1 MFVADRRR
9 LPADFETLRFISP
22 VLPATIAALNTLTAI
37 FRGHAHDRLPLQSI
51 PKSRRRLLMEIAG
64 IYFDAA

>member
-22 VLPATIAALNTLTAI
+22 VLPATIAVALKTLTSI
-37 FRGHAHDRLPLQSI
+37 VRGRRHNRPPSESI
-51 PKSRRRLLMEIAG
+51 PNSRRRLSMDRWHFI
-64 IYFDAA
+64 